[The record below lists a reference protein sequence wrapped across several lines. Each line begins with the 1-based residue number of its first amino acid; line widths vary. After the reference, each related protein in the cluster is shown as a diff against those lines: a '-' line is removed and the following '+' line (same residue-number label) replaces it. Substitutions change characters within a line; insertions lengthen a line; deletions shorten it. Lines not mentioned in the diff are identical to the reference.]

1 MPNIRHKRGT
11 RAALTALAGS
21 SGLLPGQM
29 YVLTDEARIAVALTT
44 TTFETFAK
52 ESEAG
57 GGGGGG
63 DHYSNTAPVDPA
75 ATPNWYLLTGEYFK
89 WDGAAWFQP
98 VGAKGADGAAGASAY
113 AVAVANGFVGTEA
126 AWLLSLEGADGAAG
140 ASAYAVA
147 VANGFVGTEAA
158 WLLSLEGADGSQG
171 IQGITGPGGPTSV
184 SLSAN
189 QAFSTTSLADVT
201 NMPTLT
207 LAANT
212 DYIIDLVGSFE
223 SAATGTGIGLA
234 LNVGGTVTRIAG
246 QANHPVSAT
255 AQGACSQ
262 EANNAV
268 TGATAGVR
276 AIGVSVALEGKWFVR
291 MGATGG
297 TCQLRC
303 RTEIASSAV
312 TLHQGLRLRAFVA

>member
-1 MPNIRHKRGT
+1 MDPIDLNLRVGRLP
-11 RAALTALAGS
+11 AALAPTGGQLSAAEVDENFTNLQTAANQLNAEKAPLAKWVS
-21 SGLLPGQM
+21 
-29 YVLTDEARIAVALTT
+29 D
-44 TTFETFAK
+44 
-52 ESEAG
+52 
-57 GGGGGG
+57 
-63 DHYSNTAPVDPA
+63 TAPDPLLYTDWYTNSGKHYIRSEGFWVELPS
-75 ATPNWYLLTGEYFK
+75 TPGVN
-89 WDGAAWFQP
+89 
-98 VGAKGADGAAGASAY
+98 GASAY

-126 AWLLSLEGADGAAG
+126 AWLLSLEGADGA
-140 ASAYAVA
+140 SAYAVA
-147 VANGFVGTEAA
+147 VANGFVGSQAA
-158 WLLSLEGADGSQG
+158 WLLSLEGADGIQG
-171 IQGITGPGGPTSV
+171 IQGITGAGGPTSV

-223 SAATGTGIGLA
+223 SAATTTGIGLA
-234 LNVGGTVTRIAG
+234 LNVSGTVTRIAG

-268 TGATAGVR
+268 TGATTGVR
-276 AIGVSVALEGKWFVR
+276 AIAVSVALEGKWFVR

-297 TCQLRC
+297 TVQLRC
-303 RTEIASSAV
+303 RSEIASSAV
-312 TLHQGLRLRAFVA
+312 TLHQGTRLRAFVA